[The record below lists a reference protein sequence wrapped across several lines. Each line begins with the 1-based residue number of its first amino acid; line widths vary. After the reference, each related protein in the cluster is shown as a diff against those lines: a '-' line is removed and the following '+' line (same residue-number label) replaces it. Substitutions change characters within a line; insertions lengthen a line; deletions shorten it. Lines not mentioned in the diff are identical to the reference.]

1 MTRTELLKIGRL
13 VATVPVDAYKTPD
26 GQGFIYTSVY
36 LKRPINVY
44 ISSDN
49 SILAIAYNRV
59 CYYLNPSDRLTAPK
73 LRAFY
78 EDHNCCTKV
87 FLYAEAKRLFC
98 DEDGENDNSIDKRIA
113 HALDYADMIP
123 IPYVRA

>member
-1 MTRTELLKIGRL
+1 MTRTELLEIGRL
-13 VATVPVDAYKTPD
+13 AATVHVDAYKIPD

-44 ISSDN
+44 IAVDN
-49 SILAIAYNRV
+49 TILAIAYNRV
-59 CYYLNPSDRLTAPK
+59 CYYLNPTGRLTAPK

-78 EDHNCCTKV
+78 EEHNCCTKV
-87 FLYAEAKRLFC
+87 FLYSEAKRLFC
-98 DEDGENDNSIDKRIA
+98 DEDGENDNSADKRIA